1 MKFKWVFQ
9 PSKGERKSLRS
20 FSLNCKTK
28 WVDTDFQLVQI
39 QKFNINKEQIL
50 LYCLKIQTQTQ
61 ASSDYTTVWF
71 PPGIWS
77 ERGFTALKSVP
88 VQEQGALDPF
98 RCTEGTDER
107 TARQCS
113 DTFRSDNGKFFFLTS
128 IGITPRALWVVLWNM
143 YERLF
148 STFLSL
154 TSFPGPFPVPEAGER
169 DNLGP
174 GMSHS

>member
-1 MKFKWVFQ
+1 MSFPTF
-9 PSKGERKSLRS
+9 KGERKSLRS

-28 WVDTDFQLVQI
+28 WVDTDFQLVQV

-61 ASSDYTTVWF
+61 VSSDYTMVFFSLF
-71 PPGIWS
+71 PSDIWS

-88 VQEQGALDPF
+88 VQEQGALNPF
-98 RCTEGTDER
+98 RCTEGADER

-113 DTFRSDNGKFFFLTS
+113 DTFRPDNGKCFFLTS
-128 IGITPRALWVVLWNM
+128 IGITPKALWVVLWNM

-148 STFLSL
+148 STFLPL
-154 TSFPGPFPVPEAGER
+154 TSFPGPFPVPEAEER

>member
-1 MKFKWVFQ
+1 MSFPTFKRGTKTTSVI
-9 PSKGERKSLRS
+9 
-20 FSLNCKTK
+20 FSQLQNEITR
-28 WVDTDFQLVQI
+28 VDTDFQLVQI

-98 RCTEGTDER
+98 RCTEGADDR

-113 DTFRSDNGKFFFLTS
+113 DTFRPDNGKCFFS
-128 IGITPRALWVVLWNM
+128 DIDRNYP
-143 YERLF
+143 
-148 STFLSL
+148 
-154 TSFPGPFPVPEAGER
+154 
-169 DNLGP
+169 
-174 GMSHS
+174 